1 MGRGWYLMCLII
13 GILKYLGQALLKWV
27 EWVDIWF
34 IATGKDLGMLAA
46 LYISESSV
54 ISVPPS
60 PAPMSSSLLVWHGIQ
75 MDVLDLYCRIGLD
88 VYWPQT
94 VSGWGY
100 VSRREMIK
108 HQVVLLPPY
117 AGNECYTLICMARRW
132 LCPNYFA
139 HRNPQPWDEYSQGLC
154 LQWFQYIEKANHSV
168 EAKLLSFQSWL

>member
-1 MGRGWYLMCLII
+1 MGRAWHLMCLII

-34 IATGKDLGMLAA
+34 IATGKDLGMPAA

-60 PAPMSSSLLVWHGIQ
+60 PAPMSCISSFLLVWHGLQ
-75 MDVLDLYCRIGLD
+75 MDVFDLYCRIGLD

-117 AGNECYTLICMARRW
+117 AGNECYIFICMARRW
-132 LCPNYFA
+132 L
-139 HRNPQPWDEYSQGLC
+139 S
-154 LQWFQYIEKANHSV
+154 
-168 EAKLLSFQSWL
+168 KLLCPQKSSAMRWILSRTLSSVISIHRESKSLSRG